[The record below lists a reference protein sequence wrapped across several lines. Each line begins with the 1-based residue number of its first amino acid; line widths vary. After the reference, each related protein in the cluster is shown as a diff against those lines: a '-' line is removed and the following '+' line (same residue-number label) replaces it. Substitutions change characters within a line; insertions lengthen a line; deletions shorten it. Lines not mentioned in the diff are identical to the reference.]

1 MAKHIL
7 YNASLVANA
16 VDLSDRAESITF
28 VATMNGQPAAAMSE
42 IEDYEMPG
50 TRKVSDITAA
60 DVSGLR
66 GVEDVSNADRALDG
80 PHHLQPGAS
89 RRTPAP
95 RHDES
100 TVHRPVFV
108 RTLPIISG
116 NRGDRHMSQ
125 VVFAPAG
132 LDHRS

>member
-28 VATMNGQPAAAMSE
+28 VATLNGQPAAAMSE

-50 TRKVSDITAA
+50 TRKVSDITAQMYQDFAASKTYQTLVALWAARTVFNLVLKA
-60 DVSGLR
+60 DAGA
-66 GVEDVSNADRALDG
+66 NATTN
-80 PHHLQPGAS
+80 PQF
-89 RRTPAP
+89 
-95 RHDES
+95 
-100 TVHRPVFV
+100 TVPVFV

-132 LDHRS
+132 LM